1 MPLERLAI
9 VCLLAAVDADA
20 QPWLR
25 PRPAPPTLAIEHA
38 RVLPMDRDTVLL
50 DQTVLITRDRI
61 SWIGPSSSARI
72 RPETERVDAEG
83 AYLIPGLAD
92 MHVHLEDSAD
102 LPLYVAA
109 GVTTVRNMRGGPRYL
124 AMRERVVQG
133 TLLGPTIFTS
143 GPTLLG
149 GRRNNPE
156 FVMLRAPEDAERVV
170 LEQARAGY
178 DMIKVHSELEI
189 PVYDRIL
196 ATARR
201 VGIPVVGHRI
211 AEPGLTRSLRAG
223 QVSFEH
229 ADRSLFGDRGADMD
243 ERAREIARAGAWVGT
258 LIETRDRPGALRRGI
273 NELRGRAPPRC
284 FGPGEGSRSVIP
296 ALRRANVRLL
306 AGTDASLAPMR
317 PGTALHCELAALVT
331 VGLTP
336 YEALTTATRNAG
348 EFARL
353 HLKHDVAFGTITVG
367 ARADLVLL
375 RRNPALDISAL
386 QTPIGTVLRG
396 RWHPAR

>member
-1 MPLERLAI
+1 MSFQSLAI
-9 VCLLAAVDADA
+9 LCLLAVVEAGA
-20 QPWLR
+20 QPIIR
-25 PRPAPPTLAIEHA
+25 GRAAAATLAIEHA
-38 RVLPMDRDTVLL
+38 NVLPIDRDTVLL
-50 DQTVLITRDRI
+50 DHTVLITGDRI
-61 SWIGPSSSARI
+61 SWIGPSSSAPI
-72 RPETERVDAEG
+72 ESGTERVDAQG
-83 AYLIPGLAD
+83 AFLIPGLAD

-102 LPLYVAA
+102 LPLYVAE

-124 AMRERVVQG
+124 AMRERVAQG

-149 GRRNNPE
+149 GRRSSAE
-156 FVMLRAPEDAERVV
+156 FVTLRAPEDAERVV

-201 VGIPVVGHRI
+201 AGIPVVGHRI
-211 AEPGLTRSLRAG
+211 AEPGLSRSLRAG

-243 ERAREIARAGAWVGT
+243 ERATEIARAGAWVGT
-258 LIETRDRPGALRRGI
+258 LIETRNRPGALRTSI
-273 NELRGRAPPRC
+273 NELRGLATPRC
-284 FGPGEGSRSVIP
+284 FGPGDGSRDVIP

-353 HLKHDVAFGTITVG
+353 HLKHEVPFGTVTVG
-367 ARADLVLL
+367 SRADLVLL
-375 RRNPALDISAL
+375 RRNPAADISAL